1 MKLML
6 ENLSVLWEVFL
17 FYYEKRINT
26 IPRYSNRH
34 NNDKIGLSIHR
45 KNAVLR

>member
-17 FYYEKRINT
+17 FYYEKRINRG
-26 IPRYSNRH
+26 IKMKKRINR
-34 NNDKIGLSIHR
+34 KVIIL
-45 KNAVLR
+45 